1 MLTLLAR
8 LLRALNSESG
18 AWALAIAFVLGMIMG
33 FTPLWRVHNLLIL
46 LIALLFRVN
55 LSGFILSFVICSG
68 IAYLLDPVFHSVG
81 FAILSAESWQPV
93 WQSMYESAFW
103 RVVQFHH
110 TITLG
115 SLVLSIAFAP
125 VLALV
130 SFWIVNQ
137 YRKRIQAWFNRLRI
151 VQAMKANRFWAIYTE
166 LRGS

>member
-8 LLRALNSESG
+8 FLRALNSESG

-33 FTPLWRVHNLLIL
+33 FTPLWRVHNLVIL

-55 LSGFILSFVICSG
+55 LSGFILSFIICSG
-68 IAYLLDPVFHSVG
+68 IAYLLDPLFHQVG

-93 WQSMYESAFW
+93 WQSMYSSAFW

-115 SLVLSIAFAP
+115 SLVISLAFAP
-125 VLALV
+125 ILAVV
-130 SFWIVNQ
+130 SFWIVSQ
-137 YRKRIQAWFNRLRI
+137 YRQRIQVWFNKLKV
-151 VQAMKANRFWAIYTE
+151 VQALKANRFWAIYSD
-166 LRGS
+166 LRG

>member
-8 LLRALNSESG
+8 LLKALNSESG

-33 FTPLWRVHNLLIL
+33 FTPLWRVHNLVIL
-46 LIALLFRVN
+46 LVALLFRVN

-68 IAYLLDPVFHSVG
+68 LAYLLDPVFHTIG

-93 WQSMYESAFW
+93 WQSMYDSAFW

-115 SLVLSIAFAP
+115 SLVLSLAFAP
-125 VLALV
+125 ILAVV
-130 SFWIVNQ
+130 SFWIVSQ
-137 YRKRIQAWFNRLRI
+137 YRRRIQAWFNKLKI
-151 VQAMKANRFWAIYTE
+151 VQALKANRFYTIYAN
-166 LRGS
+166 LKG

>member
-8 LLRALNSESG
+8 LLKALNSESG

-33 FTPLWRVHNLLIL
+33 FTPLWRVHNLVIL
-46 LIALLFRVN
+46 LVALLFRVN

-68 IAYLLDPVFHSVG
+68 LAYLLDPVFHNIG

-93 WQSMYESAFW
+93 WQSMYDSAFW

-115 SLVLSIAFAP
+115 SLVLSLAFAP
-125 VLALV
+125 ILAVV
-130 SFWIVNQ
+130 SFWIVSQ
-137 YRKRIQAWFNRLRI
+137 YRRRIQAWFNKLKI
-151 VQAMKANRFWAIYTE
+151 VQALKANRFYTIYAN
-166 LRGS
+166 LKG

>member
-8 LLRALNSESG
+8 FLRALNSESG

-55 LSGFILSFVICSG
+55 LSGFILSFIICSG
-68 IAYLLDPVFHSVG
+68 IAYLLDPLFHQVG

-93 WQSMYESAFW
+93 WQSMYNSAFW

-115 SLVLSIAFAP
+115 SLVISLAFAP
-125 VLALV
+125 ILAVV
-130 SFWIVNQ
+130 SFWIVSQ
-137 YRKRIQAWFNRLRI
+137 YRQRIQVWFNKLKI
-151 VQAMKANRFWAIYTE
+151 VQALKANRFWAIYSD
-166 LRGS
+166 LRG

>member
-8 LLRALNSESG
+8 LLKALNSESG
-18 AWALAIAFVLGMIMG
+18 AWALAIAFVLGMFMG
-33 FTPLWRVHNLLIL
+33 FTPLWRVHNLVIL
-46 LIALLFRVN
+46 LVALLFRVN

-68 IAYLLDPVFHSVG
+68 LAYLLDPLFHQIG

-93 WQSMYESAFW
+93 WQSMYDSAFW

-125 VLALV
+125 ILAIV
-130 SFWIVNQ
+130 SFWIVSQ
-137 YRKRIQAWFNRLRI
+137 YRLRIQAWFNKLKI
-151 VQAMKANRFWAIYTE
+151 VQALKANRFYAIYAG
-166 LRGS
+166 LRG

>member
-33 FTPLWRVHNLLIL
+33 FTPLWRVHNLVIL

-68 IAYLLDPVFHSVG
+68 LAFLLDPVFHQVG

-93 WQSMYESAFW
+93 WQGMYDSAFW

-115 SLVLSIAFAP
+115 SLVISLAFAP
-125 VLALV
+125 ILAIL
-130 SFWIVNQ
+130 SFWLVTQ
-137 YRKRIQAWFNRLRI
+137 YRRRIQVWFNKLKI
-151 VQAMKANRFWAIYTE
+151 VQALKANRFWAVYSN
-166 LRGS
+166 LRG

>member
-8 LLRALNSESG
+8 LLKALNSESG

-33 FTPLWRVHNLLIL
+33 FTPLWRVHNLVIL
-46 LIALLFRVN
+46 LVALLFRVN

-68 IAYLLDPVFHSVG
+68 LAYLLDPVFHAIG

-93 WQSMYESAFW
+93 WQSMYDSAFW

-115 SLVLSIAFAP
+115 SLVLSLAFAP
-125 VLALV
+125 ILAVV
-130 SFWIVNQ
+130 SFWIVSQ
-137 YRKRIQAWFNRLRI
+137 YRRRIQAWFNKLKI
-151 VQAMKANRFWAIYTE
+151 VQALKANRFYTIYAN
-166 LRGS
+166 LKG

>member
-130 SFWIVNQ
+130 SFWIVSQ

>member
-46 LIALLFRVN
+46 LVALLFRVN
-55 LSGFILSFVICSG
+55 LSGFILSFVICSV
-68 IAYLLDPVFHSVG
+68 IAYLLDPVFHNIG

-93 WQSMYESAFW
+93 WQSMYDSAFW

-125 VLALV
+125 ILAFV
-130 SFWIVNQ
+130 SFWIVSQ
-137 YRKRIQAWFNRLRI
+137 YRARIQARFNRLRI
-151 VQAMKANRFWAIYTE
+151 VQALKANRFWAIYTE